1 MIKWEHKFIIAEKYG
16 KGIFGFVLPR
26 EISWKV
32 HYVDGKQQQNWSGI
46 TLYNY
51 LDKMGGEGW
60 EVAAMS
66 THISIRSGSLPVEH
80 LYVMLKRPQ
89 GECLPGHG

>member
-1 MIKWEHKFIIAEKYG
+1 MKQYEHKFIIAEKYG

-32 HYVDGKQQQNWSGI
+32 HYVNGKQQQNWADI

-51 LDKMGGEGW
+51 LDKMGEGGW
-60 EVAAMS
+60 EVASMTTHMS
-66 THISIRSGSLPVEH
+66 VKSGTLPVEH
-80 LYVMLKRPQ
+80 LYMVLKR
-89 GECLPGHG
+89 EKN